1 MLLSGTFL
9 PFATKR
15 VPLSVNRTNQSFK
28 MIAQT
33 PNIINKRILQ
43 IAVPSIISNI
53 TVPLL
58 GLIDVTIVGHLGAAA
73 YIGAI
78 AVGGMLF
85 NIIYWIFGFLRMG
98 TSGMT
103 SQAYGK
109 HDLDEVARLLLR
121 SVGVGLLIAIILVTL
136 QYPIRKLAFTFIQT
150 TEEVERLA
158 TLYFRI
164 CIWGAPA
171 MLGLYGFA
179 GWFIGMQN
187 SRFPMYIAIT
197 QNIVNIAASLC
208 FVYLFHMKVAGVA
221 WGTLTAQYAG
231 FLMAL
236 LLWRRYYG
244 GLKKHVAWHE
254 VLKKEAMLRFFQVNR
269 DIFLRTLCLVI
280 VTLFFTSAGAAQ
292 GEIVLAVNTLLMQ
305 LFTLFS
311 YIMDG
316 FAYSGEA
323 LVGKYVGANNR
334 SALYR
339 TVRLLFIWGVGL
351 STGFTLLYFFGG
363 KSFLG
368 LLTNETSV
376 IREAENYFYWVLA
389 IPLTGFAAFLWDGIF
404 TGATATRQMFYSM
417 LVASGSFF
425 LVYYSLHEWMGN
437 HALWLA
443 FVVYLS
449 LRGIMQAVLS
459 RKILYQ
465 S

>member
-121 SVGVGLLIAIILVTL
+121 SVGVGLLIAIILVAL

-334 SALYR
+334 LALYR
-339 TVRLLFIWGVGL
+339 TVRQLFIWGVGL

-376 IREAENYFYWVLA
+376 IREAGNYFYWVLA
-389 IPLTGFAAFLWDGIF
+389 IPLTGFAASLWDGIF
-404 TGATATRQMFYSM
+404 IGATATRQMFYSM

-443 FVVYLS
+443 FIVYLS
-449 LRGIMQAVLS
+449 LRGIMQATLS

>member
-1 MLLSGTFL
+1 
-9 PFATKR
+9 
-15 VPLSVNRTNQSFK
+15 

-121 SVGVGLLIAIILVTL
+121 SVGVGLLIAIVLVAL

-179 GWFIGMQN
+179 GWFIGMQDTR
-187 SRFPMYIAIT
+187 SPMYVAIF
-197 QNIVNIAASLC
+197 QNVVNVIVSLS
-208 FVYLFHMKVAGVA
+208 LAIGLGMKMQGVA
-221 WGTLTAQYAG
+221 LGTLIAQWTGLFASVYMLCRHVVRLG
-231 FLMAL
+231 SVHISWKEL
-236 LLWRRYYG
+236 LQRTELA
-244 GLKKHVAWHE
+244 H
-254 VLKKEAMLRFFQVNR
+254 FFSLNR
-269 DIFLRTLCLVI
+269 DIFFRTVCLVA
-280 VTLFFTSAGAAQ
+280 VNFGFTAFGARQ
-292 GEIVLAVNTLLMQ
+292 GDTVLAANTLLMTF
-305 LFTLFS
+305 FTLFS
-311 YIMDG
+311 YVMDG
-316 FAYSGEA
+316 FAFAGEA
-323 LVGKYVGANNR
+323 LSGHAWGANDSQGLQAVIR
-334 SALYR
+334 
-339 TVRLLFIWGVGL
+339 RLIQWGTGL
-351 STGFTLLYFFGG
+351 AFTATLLYALGG
-363 KSFLG
+363 RLLVALLSNDQTVVMMADRFLPW
-368 LLTNETSV
+368 
-376 IREAENYFYWVLA
+376 ACM
-389 IPLTGFAAFLWDGIF
+389 IPLAGTLAFVLDGICIGLTLTRPMLLACFAASLLFF
-404 TGATATRQMFYSM
+404 V
-417 LVASGSFF
+417 VAWIAF
-425 LVYYSLHEWMGN
+425 SLILPSQAWTN
-437 HALWLA
+437 HLLWLA
-443 FVVYLS
+443 F
-449 LRGIMQAVLS
+449 
-459 RKILYQ
+459 ILYLLVRGVVI
-465 S
+465 SLLRRSALS